1 LSEKIIKA
9 GFTRLL
15 PAEMRLHKSNEP
27 ETDAVDD
34 TVNDVVQTP
43 AYTAEEIQELYEAT
57 VASAKSEAEQ
67 ILSRARMDA
76 VEFALKAST
85 EAEELREKARA
96 EGLESGYAK
105 GYEAF
110 LADGEQALAELM
122 ESGQGE
128 VDKAIV
134 DVYAE
139 RDRLLD
145 EMEPR
150 ILRLALDIGEK
161 ILGYELDEKKESF
174 VSLVT
179 TALGLMKSEGRVK
192 VRVSAEQFK
201 SSFRSKA
208 EHLLK
213 TGHSVVEAEVSVD
226 PSVEPNGCLIDTG
239 SGIVDASA
247 DAQMEQISRN
257 LGLSE

>member
-1 LSEKIIKA
+1 MSEKIIKA

-15 PAEMRLHKSNEP
+15 PAEMRLHKSNKD
-27 ETDAVDD
+27 ETDADEA
-34 TVNDVVQTP
+34 VQAPP
-43 AYTAEEIQELYEAT
+43 AYTAEEIQELYETT
-57 VASAKSEAEQ
+57 VASAASEAEQ

-76 VEFALKAST
+76 VEFALKAGT
-85 EAEELREKARA
+85 EAEELREKARI

-110 LADGEQALAELM
+110 IADGEQALAELI

-128 VDKAIV
+128 VEKAIAE
-134 DVYAE
+134 VYAE

-145 EMEPR
+145 EVEPR
-150 ILRLALDIGEK
+150 VLRLALDIGEK
-161 ILGYELDEKKESF
+161 ILGYELDGKKESF

-179 TALGLMKSEGRVK
+179 AALGVLKSEGRVK

-213 TGHSVVEAEVSVD
+213 TGHSVVEAEISAD
-226 PSVEPNGCLIDTG
+226 PGVEPNGCLIDTG
-239 SGIVDASA
+239 SGVVDASA
-247 DAQMEQISRN
+247 DAQLEQISRN